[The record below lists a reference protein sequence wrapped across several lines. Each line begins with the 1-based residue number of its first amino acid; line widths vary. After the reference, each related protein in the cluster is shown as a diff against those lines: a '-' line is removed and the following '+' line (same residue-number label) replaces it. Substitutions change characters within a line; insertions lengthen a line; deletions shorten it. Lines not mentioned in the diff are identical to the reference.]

1 MASFN
6 ESDGGFY
13 QSNYGDEYSQQYGGQ
28 QQQQQQQYSQQQPNN
43 AAYYGNNNASYG
55 YDPAYGQAQT
65 APYAAGNAYY
75 GEIMTPS
82 TTQPE
87 TFAADAYSGGFEDE
101 PPLLEELG
109 INFDHITK
117 KTFAVLNPF
126 TVTDASIVN
135 ETDLTGPLIFCL
147 ALGGTLLLG
156 GKVSFGYIYGIS
168 ALGVVAMYALL
179 NTMSST
185 GVTVGC
191 VASIIGYCILPM
203 VFLSIV
209 SIVLSLKGIIGIVL
223 SLLTIS
229 WCSLSASKLFVCG
242 LEMDS
247 QQLLVAYPCALLYGV
262 FALLTV
268 F

>member
-1 MASFN
+1 MSFDHSN
-6 ESDGGFY
+6 DGFY
-13 QSNYGDEYSQQYGGQ
+13 ASSYDQNQQQQYGGYDQSQYGGYGGQNQYEYGQ
-28 QQQQQQQYSQQQPNN
+28 QAYGGYGQQPMVPN
-43 AAYYGNNNASYG
+43 S
-55 YDPAYGQAQT
+55 PPQM
-65 APYAAGNAYY
+65 
-75 GEIMTPS
+75 MTPQEPDPGQRNDNY
-82 TTQPE
+82 T
-87 TFAADAYSGGFEDE
+87 GGFDEE

-126 TVTDASIVN
+126 ANTDPSIVN
-135 ETDLTGPLIFCL
+135 ETDLAGPLCFCL

-156 GKVSFGYIYGIS
+156 GKVQFGYIYGIGGM
-168 ALGVVAMYALL
+168 GVLAMYLLL
-179 NTMSST
+179 NLMTMD
-185 GVTVGC
+185 GVSIGC

-203 VFLSIV
+203 VILSSTSLI
-209 SIVLSLKGIIGIVL
+209 LSLQGLVGILLSVLIVG
-223 SLLTIS
+223 

-242 LEMDS
+242 LNMES